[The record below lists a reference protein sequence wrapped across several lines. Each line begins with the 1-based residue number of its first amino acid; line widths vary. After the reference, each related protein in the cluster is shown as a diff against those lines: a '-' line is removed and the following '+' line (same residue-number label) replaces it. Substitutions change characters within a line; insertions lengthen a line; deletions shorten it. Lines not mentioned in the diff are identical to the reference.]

1 MEQIIKDFVKE
12 MFAISNI
19 PHHEFAA
26 PCSNYEWLDFGFRT
40 KILGISNSRLNP
52 LLNRRFMELPSYS
65 VKPKFIDFI
74 GFDDFIYLKNRAGSD
89 GYRCI
94 MYRTADKWV

>member
-1 MEQIIKDFVKE
+1 MTFYYNSLFTKAD
-12 MFAISNI
+12 
-19 PHHEFAA
+19 HHTTH
-26 PCSNYEWLDFGFRT
+26 PT
-40 KILGISNSRLNP
+40 VHMTTRL
-52 LLNRRFMELPSYS
+52 LPSYS